1 MTHLKF
7 GWSCFDKQVLAVSVF
22 IFWTGSESARERE
35 RGGMLKEVV
44 SGFPPFFSF
53 CIGAVSHAV
62 TRRVESVQ
70 LSHRFTVL
78 VTRTKPVDTQAT
90 RSPPRMLLSSN
101 SQKHTQVD
109 ENTVF

>member
-1 MTHLKF
+1 MCLFF
-7 GWSCFDKQVLAVSVF
+7 GLGQRVQK
-22 IFWTGSESARERE
+22 RER
-35 RGGMLKEVV
+35 RDAKGGRFR
-44 SGFPPFFSF
+44 FPSVFSF

-78 VTRTKPVDTQAT
+78 VTGTKPVDTQAT
-90 RSPPRMLLSSN
+90 RSPPRTLLPSN
-101 SQKHTQVD
+101 PQKHTQVD